1 MSQVLINNMEIRKRT
16 AKPFEVHQGRIEFS
30 SKWVSLWLLLR
41 CDVQYAALFQNS
53 QRHLPA

>member
-41 CDVQYAALFQNS
+41 YDVQYAALFQNS
-53 QRHLPA
+53 QRH